1 MLGHESVAKG
11 LEYIFERSKTFDQF
25 QNLVCKIWVGQGHL
39 SRDPNFV
46 LQPQYRYIWTVN
58 Y

>member
-25 QNLVCKIWVGQGHL
+25 QNLVSKIWVGQGHL
-39 SRDPNFV
+39 SRDPTFCTPN
-46 LQPQYRYIWTVN
+46 TV
-58 Y
+58 